1 MLEMIGKGG
10 SSKVYRVVSQKNHKQ
25 YALKKV
31 AINMMDDEAMRSYAT
46 EIQMLK
52 VANDL
57 FFLENILKSFVEIK
71 RKRLHRQVDRR
82 WASGQGTGD
91 AIPRHGVG
99 RDGLCKIVGR
109 KAGHAYSLAMDHDLL
124 QAGTCISS
132 CILVYLTIFKTDAR
146 CC

>member
-82 WASGQGTGD
+82 
-91 AIPRHGVG
+91 
-99 RDGLCKIVGR
+99 
-109 KAGHAYSLAMDHDLL
+109 
-124 QAGTCISS
+124 
-132 CILVYLTIFKTDAR
+132 
-146 CC
+146 